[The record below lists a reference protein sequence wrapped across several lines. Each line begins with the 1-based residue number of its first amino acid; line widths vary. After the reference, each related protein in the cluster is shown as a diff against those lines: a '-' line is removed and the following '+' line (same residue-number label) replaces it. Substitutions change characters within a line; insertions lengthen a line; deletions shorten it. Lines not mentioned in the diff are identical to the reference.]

1 MNLFEQLTPNTFFLL
16 MFMYLFTNR
25 NYYLLQTYKY
35 VIIAKT
41 IINENFFIET
51 IDANCDKPVIE
62 LEIEKPKYED
72 KYLDKY
78 NNLSYDYYFTSDEK
92 VLLSEKIKELESK
105 NEENYKEQAA
115 DYVFNEKIKNLQNSY
130 VMENTPLGNVIMT
143 FNSSKNHFEY
153 YSDSTIPYRY
163 LEIVARKFV
172 ITFKCKQIFI
182 NMEDELKSYEETL
195 KKIDEQKELEKNSIE
210 PEIKKKTVFAKLKSY
225 NKDVMTGRITNAIPP
240 KNHQIVINDQN
251 KKAMLKEKSNSY
263 NHQGKINNFSI
274 IKKIDKTIHN
284 KKLKLSFLEYKQ
296 LMNNNKIT

>member
-1 MNLFEQLTPNTFFLL
+1 
-16 MFMYLFTNR
+16 
-25 NYYLLQTYKY
+25 
-35 VIIAKT
+35 VKT
-41 IINENFFIET
+41 IINEKFFIKP
-51 IDANCDKPVIE
+51 IDPNCDKPQIE
-62 LEIEKPKYED
+62 IEIEKPKYED

-92 VLLSEKIKELESK
+92 VLLSEKSKELELN
-105 NEENYKEQAA
+105 NEDNCKEKAA
-115 DYVFNEKIKNLQNSY
+115 EYVFNEKIKNLQNSY

-143 FNSSKNHFEY
+143 FNSIKNHFEY

-172 ITFKCKQIFI
+172 ITFKCKQIFV

-195 KKIDEQKELEKNSIE
+195 KKIDEQKELDKNSIE

-251 KKAMLKEKSNSY
+251 KKAVLKEKSNSY

-296 LMNNNKIT
+296 LINNNKIT